1 MHANALIPILS
12 EIFDFSFDTAQR
24 IDRVLAEAGLRTKG
38 KGRNL
43 PDVSR
48 REALTFLIACMVTEK
63 ITKANEEVSRWLT
76 ARGEVNQAPS
86 PEVDPVWGILDSD
99 PEDHQLHLAMEALLI
114 PHKDDGGEVNLI
126 NYLLAVCHLIQEK
139 PLSPE
144 LVQLEIDFSDLSA
157 SVFIFNEEGDI
168 HLTDQFFVID
178 PTTERPFER
187 VPRSTGIK
195 RKCTVKGTAL
205 FEIIIRT

>member
-1 MHANALIPILS
+1 LHANALIPILS